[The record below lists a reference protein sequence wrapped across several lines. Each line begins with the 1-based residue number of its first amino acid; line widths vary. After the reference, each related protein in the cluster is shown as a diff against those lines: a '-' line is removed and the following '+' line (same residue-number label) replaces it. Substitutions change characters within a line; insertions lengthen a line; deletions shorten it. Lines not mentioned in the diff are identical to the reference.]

1 MTAYTIVHR
10 DDLERTGSWLL
21 VRRSLGVTSFGAN
34 LVDIAPG
41 ASIPEHDETGRDQE
55 EVFFVLTGSPHVVIE
70 GEEYEAPAGT
80 FVRIDPS
87 LRRTM
92 VNHGDDAA
100 SVLIISAPTTSG
112 YAPMEWA

>member
-1 MTAYTIVHR
+1 MSITFAHR
-10 DDLERTGSWLL
+10 DECERTGDWTL
-21 VRRSLGVTSFGAN
+21 VRRTLGLRAFGIN
-34 LVDIAPG
+34 VVDIPPG
-41 ASIPEHDETGRDQE
+41 GQIPEHDETGRDQE